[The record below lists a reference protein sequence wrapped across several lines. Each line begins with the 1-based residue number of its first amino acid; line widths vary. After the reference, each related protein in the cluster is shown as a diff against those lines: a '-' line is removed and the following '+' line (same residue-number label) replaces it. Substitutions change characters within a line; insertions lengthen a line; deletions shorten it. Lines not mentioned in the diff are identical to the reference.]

1 MELMV
6 KLLMLFI
13 VVPATELVLL
23 IEVGRQIGTIN
34 TLLLIVATGVL
45 GASLAG
51 RQGVGVVRKIQTE
64 MASGHLP
71 GDAIFDG
78 LLILIAGIVLMTPGI
93 LTDIAGFLC
102 LIPAMRRAIKA
113 IIIRRMET
121 AVQGGSFRV
130 VVDQRT
136 RQAAT
141 RPSDDGQ
148 FPPLSS

>member
-1 MELMV
+1 MV

-13 VVPATELVLL
+13 LVPATELALL

-51 RQGVGVVRKIQTE
+51 RQGVGVIRKIQVE

-71 GDAIFDG
+71 GGAIFDG

-102 LIPAMRRAIKA
+102 LIPATRRAIKA
-113 IIIRRMET
+113 TIIRRMEA
-121 AVQGGSFRV
+121 AVQEGRFRV

-141 RPSDDGQ
+141 RAAADESQ
-148 FPPLSS
+148 FPPTLP

>member
-1 MELMV
+1 MV

-13 VVPATELVLL
+13 VVPATELALL
-23 IEVGRQIGTIN
+23 IEVGQQIGTIN

-51 RQGVGVVRKIQTE
+51 RQGVGVVRKIQIE

-71 GDAIFDG
+71 GGAIFDG

-93 LTDIAGFLC
+93 LTDIVGFLC
-102 LIPAMRRAIKA
+102 LIPATRRAIKA
-113 IIIRRMET
+113 AIIRRMEA
-121 AVQGGSFRV
+121 AVQEGRFRV

-141 RPSDDGQ
+141 PPTDDGQ
-148 FPPLSS
+148 FPPPLP

>member
-102 LIPAMRRAIKA
+102 LIPATRRAIKA
-113 IIIRRMET
+113 IIIRRMEA

-141 RPSDDGQ
+141 RPSDDSQ
-148 FPPLSS
+148 FPPLLP

>member
-1 MELMV
+1 MV

-13 VVPATELVLL
+13 VVPATELAIL

-51 RQGVGVVRKIQTE
+51 RQGVGVVRKIQIE

-102 LIPAMRRAIKA
+102 LIPATRRAIKA
-113 IIIRRMET
+113 TIIRRMEA

-148 FPPLSS
+148 FPPLLP

>member
-1 MELMV
+1 MV

-13 VVPATELVLL
+13 LVPTTELALL
-23 IEVGRQIGTIN
+23 IEVGRQIGPIN
-34 TLLLIVATGVL
+34 ALLLIAATGVL

-51 RQGVGVVRKIQTE
+51 RQGIGVVRQIQAE

-71 GDAIFDG
+71 GGAIFDG
-78 LLILIAGIVLMTPGI
+78 LLILFAGIVLMTPGI

-102 LIPAMRRAIKA
+102 LIPATRRAIKA
-113 IIIRRMET
+113 TIIRRMEA
-121 AVQGGSFRV
+121 AVQDGRFRV

-141 RPSDDGQ
+141 RAADESQ
-148 FPPLSS
+148 IPPTLR

>member
-1 MELMV
+1 MV

-13 VVPATELVLL
+13 LVPATELALL

-51 RQGVGVVRKIQTE
+51 RQGVGVVRKIQVE

-71 GDAIFDG
+71 GGAIFDG

-102 LIPAMRRAIKA
+102 LIPATRRAIKA
-113 IIIRRMET
+113 TIIRRTEA
-121 AVQGGSFRV
+121 AVQEGRFRV

-141 RPSDDGQ
+141 RAAADESQ
-148 FPPLSS
+148 FPPPLP

>member
-1 MELMV
+1 MV

-64 MASGHLP
+64 MA
-71 GDAIFDG
+71 AQKR
-78 LLILIAGIVLMTPGI
+78 
-93 LTDIAGFLC
+93 FLSAV
-102 LIPAMRRAIKA
+102 IPKKLWTLRWITQKMIMKN
-113 IIIRRMET
+113 
-121 AVQGGSFRV
+121 
-130 VVDQRT
+130 
-136 RQAAT
+136 
-141 RPSDDGQ
+141 
-148 FPPLSS
+148 

>member
-1 MELMV
+1 MV

-13 VVPATELVLL
+13 LVPATELALL

-51 RQGVGVVRKIQTE
+51 RQGVGVVRKIQVE

-71 GDAIFDG
+71 GGAIFDG

-102 LIPAMRRAIKA
+102 LIPATRRAIKA
-113 IIIRRMET
+113 TIIRRMEA
-121 AVQGGSFRV
+121 AVQEGRFRV

-141 RPSDDGQ
+141 RAAADESQ
-148 FPPLSS
+148 FPPPLP